1 MPGDERAL
9 GRYVD
14 ELIRWNAKMKL
25 TGCTRGREVRDALL
39 DPLRELLPALGR
51 HSWECAV
58 DVGSGNGIVAVP
70 LALAFPERRVV
81 TLDSDRRKCVFLK
94 HVAYTLP
101 LPNLSVAH
109 GRLED
114 YAPPAEGPKLLW
126 TLRAIEIGEDVLRRA
141 LFTRPGALVAAFG
154 LRASPLVRF
163 VLDAGSARSGTHEME
178 TVSSAARP
186 DFVCALLRVGAP
198 PAG

>member
-1 MPGDERAL
+1 MPGDEQAL
-9 GRYVD
+9 GRYID

-25 TGCTRGREVRDALL
+25 TGCTQGREVRDALL
-39 DPLRELLPALGR
+39 APLRELLPALGR

-70 LALAFPERRVV
+70 LALAFPGRRVV
-81 TLDSDRRKCVFLK
+81 ALDSDRRKCVFLK

-114 YAPPAEGPKLLW
+114 YTPPAEGPKLLL
-126 TLRAIEIGEDVLRRA
+126 TLRAIEIREDTLRRA
-141 LFTRPGALVAAFG
+141 LFARPGALVAAFG

-163 VLDAGSARSGTHEME
+163 VLDAGSAGT
-178 TVSSAARP
+178 AARGEGTIPSAVLP
-186 DFVCALLRVGAP
+186 DFVCALLRAGVP
-198 PAG
+198 PSA

>member
-1 MPGDERAL
+1 MPRDERAL
-9 GRYVD
+9 GRYVE

-25 TGCTRGREVRDALL
+25 TGCPSGREVRDALL
-39 DPLRELLPALGR
+39 APLREMLPALGR

-81 TLDSDRRKCVFLK
+81 ALDSDRRKCVFLK

-101 LPNLSVAH
+101 LPNLAVVH

-114 YAPPAEGPKLLW
+114 YAPPAEGPALLW
-126 TLRAIEIGEDVLRRA
+126 TLRAVEIGEDVLRRT
-141 LFTRPGALVAAFG
+141 LFARPGALVAAFG
-154 LRASPLVRF
+154 LQASPLVRF
-163 VLDAGSARSGTHEME
+163 VRDAGSTGTGPSAQE
-178 TVSSAARP
+178 TIPSATRP
-186 DFVCALLRVGAP
+186 DFVCALLRT
-198 PAG
+198 